1 MANKIL
7 CIACQKPMK
16 DMVGVPSLNIFLSQA
31 LLGDFANNTYKFAI
45 AATKTMLVLYYH
57 C

>member
-16 DMVGVPSLNIFLSQA
+16 GMVGVPSLNIFLSQA

-45 AATKTMLVLYYH
+45 
-57 C
+57 